1 MVKRL
6 LIIIPTLFLLS
17 ASPAFADGNI
27 VAILVALR
35 KQGVCVDS
43 CSIYEYD
50 ETLSHAQKVKHYTIT
65 NNYITEYDET
75 LSPAQK
81 VKHYTITNN
90 YITEYDDTLSPAQK
104 IKHYTI
110 TNNYITEYDETL
122 NPAQKV
128 KHYTAL

>member
-1 MVKRL
+1 MFNK
-6 LIIIPTLFLLS
+6 LIILIL
-17 ASPAFADGNI
+17 ASIVFTVEATYADGNI
-27 VAILVALR
+27 VVILVALR

-50 ETLSHAQKVKHYTIT
+50 ETLNPAQKVKHYTIT

-90 YITEYDDTLSPAQK
+90 YITEYD
-104 IKHYTI
+104 
-110 TNNYITEYDETL
+110 ETL
-122 NPAQKV
+122 DPAQKV